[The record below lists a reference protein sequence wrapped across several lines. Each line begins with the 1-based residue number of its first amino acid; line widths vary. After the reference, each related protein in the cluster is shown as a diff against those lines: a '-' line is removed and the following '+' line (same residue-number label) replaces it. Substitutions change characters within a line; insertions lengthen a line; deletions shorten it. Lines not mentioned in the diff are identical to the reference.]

1 MYYGKAQVVL
11 KEANSGLSIRET
23 FLFVSLI
30 FHCFKGWSIA
40 KFTGGNT
47 NGICRPEPLVERHL
61 QVAQMPSYSDVNKIK
76 DRTSTKSRH
85 NYRKR

>member
-11 KEANSGLSIRET
+11 KEENSGLSISET

-40 KFTGGNT
+40 EFTGGNT
-47 NGICRPEPLVERHL
+47 NAICRPEPLVERHL
-61 QVAQMPSYSDVNKIK
+61 QVPPIPSYSDVNKMK
-76 DRTSTKSRH
+76 DRTSTKSWH